1 MTCGAGL
8 ALLGRGGREFAFTGS
23 SDPYWADVLLLLH
36 FNGADASTTFTDSS
50 SYNRTLTIF
59 DGTPELDTAQSM
71 FGSSASLYGGT
82 GNVRIRWDIS
92 GAEWDAPNW
101 TFECFYRRTA
111 AAGSPDGILYYRTGL
126 GLQVRNSPYDFALT
140 DTFSILA
147 DTVTQTVLGTWC
159 HLAVSVQTV
168 GITRTAY
175 LFIDGVLEDTYSVT
189 NSSLE
194 LTSSATPAE
203 IGRTSDIG
211 FAQLYAHLDEV
222 RITAACRYTA
232 TFTVPAE
239 AYPDYDEAV
248 VTPPPTTIPPVTYT
262 DAYWASVLFLSAMDL
277 TKVNDKTGIAYT
289 LDSAA
294 VTATDPFDGAGALA
308 CAYPPS
314 APTSTP
320 FDPASSMTF
329 AYTSTGLTIE
339 FWLRVDSWTEWTSGA
354 YKWANLC
361 QVDNAFD
368 ADAPNFALA
377 LADELVDGEVVPC
390 FQVYGY
396 HRSSLN
402 GYVNYT
408 LVKEA
413 LRAAVDGA
421 WHNVTIAFRYYSPFA
436 RWNATLYIDGAEQTT
451 LLASP
456 GSPRFSGV
464 VVPPNKV
471 GQGAVGFV
479 YTSPISPAITP
490 TTFAGAIDEIRIT
503 AADRYDEWSPFV
515 VPHYAFPRS

>member
-23 SDPYWADVLLLLH
+23 SDPHWADVLLLLH

-82 GNVRIRWDIS
+82 GNVRLRWDIS

-101 TFECFYRRTA
+101 TFECFYRRTS

-222 RITAACRYTA
+222 RITAACRYTT
-232 TFTVPAE
+232 TFTIPAE

-248 VTPPPTTIPPVTYT
+248 VTPPPTTVPPVTYT
-262 DAYWASVLFLSAMDL
+262 DAYWTSVLFLSAMDL
-277 TKVNDKTGIAYT
+277 TKVNDKTSVAYT
-289 LDSAA
+289 LDSAS
-294 VTATDPFDGAGALA
+294 VTATGPFDGAGALA
-308 CAYPPS
+308 CVYPPS

-320 FDPASSMTF
+320 FEPPELAGVTLRGSS
-329 AYTSTGLTIE
+329 GGCVE
-339 FWLRVDSWTEWTSGA
+339 FWLRPDAWEPWVSGA
-354 YKWANLC
+354 FRWANLA
-361 QVDNAFD
+361 QQDSSAGD
-368 ADAPNFALA
+368 PLWALGI
-377 LADELVDGEVVPC
+377 ADERQSDGSVAPC
-390 FQVYGY
+390 LQLFSHYLDGSTYLETWRRTQAALLLPFDGLWHHIALNFSYYGG
-396 HRSSLN
+396 LAQ
-402 GYVNYT
+402 T
-408 LVKEA
+408 LVLYLDGVA
-413 LRAAVDGA
+413 LIALTAPSYTAGETIQFGGQTVFAPVEGVSPYTTPASITSSTFDGA
-421 WHNVTIAFRYYSPFA
+421 
-436 RWNATLYIDGAEQTT
+436 L
-451 LLASP
+451 
-456 GSPRFSGV
+456 
-464 VVPPNKV
+464 
-471 GQGAVGFV
+471 
-479 YTSPISPAITP
+479 
-490 TTFAGAIDEIRIT
+490 DEIRVT
-503 AADRYDEWSPFV
+503 ASSRYSDPFV